1 MTTRPQIKTVRCAIY
16 ERVSTDFGL
25 EQDFNSLDAQREA
38 CEAYI
43 KSQTHEGWRLVKDRF
58 SDGGFSGA
66 SIDRPA
72 LQSLL
77 AEIRAR
83 KLDVVVVY
91 KVDRLTR
98 SLSDF
103 AKLVELFDA
112 HGVSF
117 VSVTQSFNTTTSMG
131 RLTLN
136 VLLSFAQFERE
147 VTAERIRDK
156 IAASKK
162 KGMWMGGT
170 VPLGYRVEDRR
181 LLVEPEE
188 AETVRL
194 IFARYR
200 ELRSLPALQR
210 DLRERGIVTRVR
222 ELASGRR
229 IGGVPLTNGPLVS
242 ILRNRTYIGEIN
254 HRGESYP
261 GQHEPIIERSVFED
275 VQAILDSNRQGRRDR
290 WRSSHAL
297 LLGKLYDDRGNRM
310 TPSYAI
316 KKGVRY
322 RYYVSCVLAQG
333 RKSEAGSVPRVAANE
348 IENHVCDALKSI
360 GKPISPI
367 DGREVAEKASE
378 ALREIVDRVTVSTNE
393 ITIEL
398 SDAGDEPADPIRI
411 LWTPPRRTRHHGLI
425 RNGQDEAAHIASGVR
440 RSIKGDVRARI
451 IVAIARA
458 RVWLDQLVSSEVPNI
473 EAIARREHRSER
485 SVRMALSLAFLASD
499 IIEAAVKGTLAP
511 GIALAD
517 LTDLPLDWAEQRESL
532 GLH

>member
-1 MTTRPQIKTVRCAIY
+1 MIARVQTKTVRCAVY
-16 ERVSTDFGL
+16 TRVSTDFRL

-43 KSQTHEGWRLVKDRF
+43 KSQTHEGWRLIKERF

-66 SIDRPA
+66 SLDRPA
-72 LQSLL
+72 LQALL
-77 AEIRAR
+77 TEIRAR
-83 KLDVVVVY
+83 RLDVIVVY

-103 AKLVELFDA
+103 AKLVDLFDA

-162 KGMWMGGT
+162 KGLWMGGV

-181 LLVEPEE
+181 LLVESAE

-194 IFARYR
+194 IFARYQ
-200 ELRSLPALQR
+200 ELKSLPALQR

-222 ELASGRR
+222 NLVAGRR

-242 ILRNRTYIGEIN
+242 ILRNRTYLGEIN
-254 HRGESYP
+254 HRGASYP
-261 GQHEPIIERSVFED
+261 GQHEPIVEQSVFEA
-275 VQAILDSNRQGRRDR
+275 VQAILDANRRGKRDR
-290 WRSSHAL
+290 WRSSEAL

-316 KKGVRY
+316 KKGMRY
-322 RYYVSCVLAQG
+322 RYYISCVLAQG
-333 RKSEAGSVPRVAANE
+333 RKSEAGSVPRVAASE
-348 IENHVCDALKSI
+348 VEDRVRDALVPLRKL
-360 GKPISPI
+360 
-367 DGREVAEKASE
+367 DDVVDASGDDCKTSD
-378 ALREIVDRVTVSTNE
+378 ALFDRVERLIISSHE

-398 SDAGDEPADPIRI
+398 SGDDDASKPIRVP
-411 LWTPPRRTRHHGLI
+411 WTPPRRTRYHGLI
-425 RNGQDEAAHIASGVR
+425 LKDQDGAAETVSGGVR
-440 RSIKGDVRARI
+440 RTMKGDVRARI
-451 IVAIARA
+451 IVAIANA
-458 RVWLDQLVSSEVPNI
+458 KAWLDQLVRAEVTDI
-473 EAIARREHRSER
+473 KAIARRERRSER
-485 SVRMALSLAFLASD
+485 SVRMTLTLAFLAPD
-499 IIEAAVKGTLAP
+499 VVEAIVKGTLAP
-511 GIALAD
+511 GFCLMD
-517 LTDLPLDWAEQRESL
+517 LTDLPMDWAEQRRSL
-532 GLH
+532 GIR